1 MTFGG
6 GGGGAISPHV
16 HDNTPLQGGPLD
28 MAGTT
33 IGSLNA
39 GSITYSDGAA
49 LQELAIGGASEN
61 LTVSGGGLPQWT
73 ASGATGATE
82 LIGKFTQVATTDQE
96 FSGSFTSVD
105 LDDYDIIGVCSCNAN
120 TGTPGRLSCRWN
132 DDSNFQ
138 FVSCF
143 WSDGN
148 LHTTGN
154 VYANNASGGS
164 SVSAQL
170 NVPDAFCMSFTLTSG
185 AQTSRSPM
193 YFNSWI
199 TNQWNIFG
207 VAWLD
212 GPLASVDEFQL
223 RKDDGTNLVNYLTN
237 AEFTL
242 WKRSKI

>member
-1 MTFGG
+1 MAFGG
-6 GGGGAISPHV
+6 GGGGAITAHV

-49 LQELAIGGASEN
+49 LQELAIGAASDN

-96 FSGSFTSVD
+96 YAVSFTSVD
-105 LDDYDIIGVCSCNAN
+105 LDDYDVIGVCNCSAAS
-120 TGTPGRLSCRWN
+120 GVAGRISCRWN
-132 DDSNFQ
+132 NDSNFQ

-143 WSDGN
+143 WSDGSA
-148 LHTTGN
+148 HTMGN
-154 VYANNASGGS
+154 VYNNNASGGS
-164 SVSAQL
+164 SVSAEI
-170 NVPDAFCMSFTLTSG
+170 NVSADFNMSFTLSSG
-185 AQTSRSPM
+185 GQTPRSPM
-193 YFNSWI
+193 YFNSWL

-212 GPLASVDEFQL
+212 GPLTSVDEFQL
-223 RKDDGTNLVNYLTN
+223 RKDNGTTLVNYLTD
-237 AEFTL
+237 AEITL
-242 WKRSKI
+242 WKRAKI